1 MGKEAVC
8 GFNEAVF
15 NKFYQAGS
23 TTVEILDEIGDEASS
38 VVRFNM
44 RATARSG
51 NSYDV
56 PPPSHPC
63 SISTFHKPL
72 GRTVSWQP
80 APVMVPAVLCRWS
93 TCCSPRR
100 VAGWCMRWWRS
111 WTATHPTSSTQATQ

>member
-56 PPPSHPC
+56 EYVLFAKTRGGLVYEVVEIMDSHA
-63 SISTFHKPL
+63 SNEQHA
-72 GRTVSWQP
+72 GNAVGV
-80 APVMVPAVLCRWS
+80 APKL
-93 TCCSPRR
+93 
-100 VAGWCMRWWRS
+100 
-111 WTATHPTSSTQATQ
+111 

>member
-63 SISTFHKPL
+63 CWL
-72 GRTVSWQP
+72 AGWQP
-80 APVMVPAVLCRWS
+80 APVMPPGALCRWS

-100 VAGWCMRWWRS
+100 VAGCCMRWWRS

>member
-1 MGKEAVC
+1 MSRSPAARCQRWLVHSGCALALLRVVPSGPHVGKEAVC

-56 PPPSHPC
+56 PPPP
-63 SISTFHKPL
+63 T
-72 GRTVSWQP
+72 R
-80 APVMVPAVLCRWS
+80 A
-93 TCCSPRR
+93 
-100 VAGWCMRWWRS
+100 AGWLAGSRLR
-111 WTATHPTSSTQATQ
+111 